1 MAVAKEMQDKF
12 LETSTKPPKLFI
24 SHKTEDKEYADAL
37 VSLINYIIGRDD
49 DKIFCSSIAGY
60 GIKPSQDIINEIK
73 NQFDNYN
80 VFMVIM
86 SFPEKS

>member
-37 VSLINYIIGRDD
+37 VSLINYIIG
-49 DKIFCSSIAGY
+49 
-60 GIKPSQDIINEIK
+60 
-73 NQFDNYN
+73 
-80 VFMVIM
+80 
-86 SFPEKS
+86 